1 MVELNEE
8 FDIFQEKPSKKWLRE
23 RRQTLIIFYMESFLI
38 SLQYPLFLLTSWIY
52 VDSLIVTLHPKLI
65 YCFINFAYM
74 LSTSLLP
81 QILKKFTKYC
91 RNVWILFFLVNTVTM
106 AGNMMYTLHQFP
118 ILIIMGRFFG
128 ASCEALKPIISQE
141 ISLCY
146 NIEQQSTIYFWLG
159 IIYNF
164 GIFAAAILNFGF
176 LSIHFTVAAW
186 QIQGVNFVGMFMTFL
201 FFLVQIAACF
211 LIHNCSK
218 EYNVLEQVNKLLLQH
233 EQNVE
238 RRRYNGYAN
247 EKYYCL
253 SINGNNS
260 TSSDSLS
267 EDTPLIW
274 TRSLSRNERMQLKHF
289 FEKFTKL
296 LNDIDRLLILFFSFF
311 VWFFISSFDILL
323 PVYVTEFIHWNLKNL
338 NIIVALL
345 GLAIFLGL
353 FVFSLKSY
361 SGGQLFYCFVI
372 SILFMYLTCCV
383 LWLMAKYGY
392 YSHCIYYVGLAFVIL
407 FFSFICLN
415 METFLIV
422 ASSNMVSSDLLQL
435 FSNIRYNFSRSGSL
449 VACLVPLLLYDS
461 IVTLAIVLSVV
472 LFIGLALVLWR
483 FRYLKDVISTKNEEK
498 KTVSVFV

>member
-1 MVELNEE
+1 MAELNEE

-23 RRQTLIIFYMESFLI
+23 RKQTLIIFYMESFLI
-38 SLQYPLFLLTSWIY
+38 SLQYPLFLLTSWVY

-65 YCFINFAYM
+65 YCFVNFAYM

-91 RNVWILFFLVNTVTM
+91 RNVWTLFFVVNAVTM
-106 AGNMMYTLHQFP
+106 AGNTMYTLHQFP

-176 LSIHFTVAAW
+176 LRINFTAAAW
-186 QIQGVNFVGMFMTFL
+186 LIRNVNFVGVFMAFS
-201 FFLVQIAACF
+201 FFLLQIVACF
-211 LIHNCSK
+211 FIHNCSK
-218 EYNVLEQVNKLLLQH
+218 EYNVLEQLNKLLLQH
-233 EQNVE
+233 KQNVE
-238 RRRYNGYAN
+238 RRKCNGHVN
-247 EKYYCL
+247 GKYYCL
-253 SINGNNS
+253 SVNGNNS

-267 EDTPLIW
+267 EDTPLISIGSF
-274 TRSLSRNERMQLKHF
+274 RRNEGIRLNYF

-353 FVFSLKSY
+353 FVYSLKSY
-361 SGGQLFYCFVI
+361 SGGQLFYGFVI
-372 SILFMYLTCCV
+372 SILLMYLTCCV

-392 YSHCIYYVGLAFVIL
+392 YSHYVYYVGFAFVIL

-422 ASSNMVSSDLLQL
+422 ASSNMVSSDLLQF

-461 IVTLAIVLSVV
+461 IIILAIVLSVV
-472 LFIGLALVLWR
+472 LFIGLTVALWR
-483 FRYLKDVISTKNEEK
+483 FRYLKGMISTKNEEEK
-498 KTVSVFV
+498 VVSVFV